1 MRVSPLSSPVENFTI
16 GFDQTGS
23 TCAMHMD
30 WEKTR
35 ASMDISQKK

>member
-1 MRVSPLSSPVENFTI
+1 MKVSALSSPMENFTI

-23 TCAMHMD
+23 TCAMHLD

-35 ASMDISQKK
+35 ATVDISEKK